1 MVTAGSD
8 KAKALH
14 AQKAITKGEKV
25 IEKKVRRNVH
35 FFRPKTLK
43 HPKAPEYS
51 REPLRKDSW
60 QNPCD
65 ILRYP
70 IKNDAN
76 TNCIEKHNTIVFM
89 VDRRATKPMIRKA
102 FEKVFEAKVLRV
114 NTLITPIGM
123 KKAFIRLVKECNA
136 LDVASKMGLA

>member
-1 MVTAGSD
+1 MTTSGSD
-8 KAKALH
+8 KAKALR
-14 AQKAITKGEKV
+14 AQKAITKGEKIV
-25 IEKKVRRNVH
+25 EKKSKEGVLS
-35 FFRPKTLK
+35 RPETLR

-51 REPLRKDSW
+51 REPLRKDAW
-60 QNPCD
+60 QHPCD

-76 TNCIEKHNTIVFM
+76 TTCIEKHNTIVFV

-102 FEKVFEAKVLRV
+102 FEKVFETKVFRV
-114 NTLITPIGM
+114 NTLITPIGT
-123 KKAFIRLVKECNA
+123 KKAFIRLAKECNA